1 MRLYQNGAVNRC
13 SGESSLR
20 KLVAHRNKL
29 GESTASDSFLDIS
42 AGRIIGGEIVFE
54 RFRFVA
60 DGAAFV
66 GHSEDSEFEW
76 ISK

>member
-1 MRLYQNGAVNRC
+1 MWLSAC
-13 SGESSLR
+13 LSE
-20 KLVAHRNKL
+20 AA
-29 GESTASDSFLDIS
+29 ASDSFVDIS

-60 DGAAFV
+60 DGATSV
-66 GHSEDSEFEW
+66 GHSKDFEIEW

>member
-1 MRLYQNGAVNRC
+1 MWLSAC
-13 SGESSLR
+13 SGE
-20 KLVAHRNKL
+20 AT
-29 GESTASDSFLDIS
+29 GSDSFLDIS

-66 GHSEDSEFEW
+66 GHSEN
-76 ISK
+76 SKIQVDF

>member
-1 MRLYQNGAVNRC
+1 MWLSAC
-13 SGESSLR
+13 
-20 KLVAHRNKL
+20 L
-29 GESTASDSFLDIS
+29 GETTASDSFVDIS
-42 AGRIIGGEIVFE
+42 AGRIIGGEMVFE

-66 GHSEDSEFEW
+66 GHSEDFEVEW